1 MHCMAVFHGPATP
14 PSTGVLAFQADAR
27 RTFRISA
34 TGVVLELA
42 ANLKVV
48 KKLKLVGAPF
58 KVFKN
63 TAFVKDMFTSA
74 LEVAKF
80 EGAAIRTVSGVRG
93 QVRVARAPACCTPSP
108 TALGGTNPS
117 PHPTPPFPATECAP
131 RAHPNR
137 PPSGQAAP
145 FGPDP
150 AQGVG
155 ARAAAHPVQPHLQPA
170 GAARQGLRAHAQRGR
185 GAGGAGRGAAGGQGL
200 AVQAGGARDPPVQ
213 QAGGAKGAAG
223 GAAVQEQAQAG
234 RQARQEATQEE
245 LAQGGSGGG
254 GRAGGAGRRNLH
266 AATAHHVQRARA
278 QAQAG
283 GRHPPRRARQGCG
296 ARTGGQGRGQQAG
309 AQEAPR
315 QAGAG
320 GEAPGQG
327 RRQAWRRRLSRG

>member
-1 MHCMAVFHGPATP
+1 MSMRVKKHRWHKKVLKSADPLTLSIGWRRFQSLPLYYVQDPNLRLRHIKYTPEHMHCMAVFHGPATP

-137 PPSGQAAP
+137 PPSG
-145 FGPDP
+145 
-150 AQGVG
+150 
-155 ARAAAHPVQPHLQPA
+155 
-170 GAARQGLRAHAQRGR
+170 
-185 GAGGAGRGAAGGQGL
+185 
-200 AVQAGGARDPPVQ
+200 
-213 QAGGAKGAAG
+213 
-223 GAAVQEQAQAG
+223 E
-234 RQARQEATQEE
+234 
-245 LAQGGSGGG
+245 
-254 GRAGGAGRRNLH
+254 
-266 AATAHHVQRARA
+266 ARA
-278 QAQAG
+278 Q
-283 GRHPPRRARQGCG
+283 
-296 ARTGGQGRGQQAG
+296 GQ
-309 AQEAPR
+309 
-315 QAGAG
+315 
-320 GEAPGQG
+320 
-327 RRQAWRRRLSRG
+327 RRQLPRHV